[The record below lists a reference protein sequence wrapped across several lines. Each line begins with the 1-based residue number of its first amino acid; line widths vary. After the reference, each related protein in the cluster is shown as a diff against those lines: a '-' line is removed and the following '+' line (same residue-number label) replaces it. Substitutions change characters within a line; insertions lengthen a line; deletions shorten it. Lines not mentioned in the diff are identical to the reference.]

1 MAGAAPAVKE
11 ELPKREV
18 KTHTL
23 TCKTDQSV
31 KPVPV
36 ALRDLVIFFIGGAG
50 DQESY
55 YGTGPNNNI
64 DYVRK
69 ITIDDATQ
77 LNILKRC
84 PSWPL
89 SYNAFI
95 SDEDLEKNVLSRIPN
110 CSTAIY
116 IVGHSLGGGWNGA
129 HLSSVL
135 TDKGFKVKK
144 LMTLDP
150 VGEGKIVYGISNI
163 YRREPKPK
171 ADYCLNIRAAAVD
184 WNVSDLVADFGEQW
198 EVTQGPNVMGR
209 VDVNHADAD
218 RMFLQILP
226 GGKSARQIF
235 YESILIYFRK

>member
-1 MAGAAPAVKE
+1 MAGENATVEAPLA
-11 ELPKREV
+11 KREV

-31 KPVPV
+31 KQVSV
-36 ALRDLVIFFIGGAG
+36 GLRDLVIFFIGGAG

-55 YGTGPNNNI
+55 YLTGPNNNI

-69 ITIDDATQ
+69 LTIADAKK
-77 LNILKRC
+77 LNVINRC
-84 PSWPL
+84 PSWAL

-95 SDEDLEKNVLSRIPN
+95 NDDDLEKNVISRIPN

-116 IVGHSLGGGWNGA
+116 IVGHSLGGWNGA

-135 TDKGFKVKK
+135 TDRGFKVKM

-171 ADYCLNIRAAAVD
+171 AEYWVNIRAAAVD
-184 WNVSDLVADFGEQW
+184 WNFSDLVADFGEQW

-209 VDVNHADAD
+209 VDINHADANL
-218 RMFLQILP
+218 MFMQVLP
-226 GGKSARQIF
+226 TGKSARQIF
-235 YESILIYFRK
+235 NESILSYFRE

>member
-1 MAGAAPAVKE
+1 MAGEAAAVKQ
-11 ELPKREV
+11 ELPKRDV

-31 KPVPV
+31 KQVPV
-36 ALRDLVIFFIGGAG
+36 ILRDLVIFFIGGAG

-64 DYVRK
+64 DYVRRVAV
-69 ITIDDATQ
+69 DDAKQ
-77 LNILKRC
+77 LEILKRC
-84 PSWPL
+84 PSWAL
-89 SYNAFI
+89 SYNSFI
-95 SDEDLEKNVLSRIPN
+95 SNDDLERNVLSRIPN

-116 IVGHSLGGGWNGA
+116 IVGHSLGGWNGT

-135 TDKGFKVKK
+135 TDKGFKVKM
-144 LMTLDP
+144 LITLDP
-150 VGEGKIVYGISNI
+150 VGEGKIVYGISSI
-163 YRREPKPK
+163 YRREPIPK
-171 ADYCLNIRAAAVD
+171 AEYWVNIRAAAVD

-198 EVTQGPNVMGR
+198 QVTQGPNVMGR

-218 RMFLQILP
+218 RMFVQTLP

-235 YESILIYFRK
+235 NESILSYFRE

>member
-1 MAGAAPAVKE
+1 M
-11 ELPKREV
+11 
-18 KTHTL
+18 
-23 TCKTDQSV
+23 
-31 KPVPV
+31 
-36 ALRDLVIFFIGGAG
+36 
-50 DQESY
+50 
-55 YGTGPNNNI
+55 
-64 DYVRK
+64 
-69 ITIDDATQ
+69 
-77 LNILKRC
+77 
-84 PSWPL
+84 
-89 SYNAFI
+89 
-95 SDEDLEKNVLSRIPN
+95 
-110 CSTAIY
+110 
-116 IVGHSLGGGWNGA
+116 
-129 HLSSVL
+129 L

-171 ADYCLNIRAAAVD
+171 ADYWLNIPAAAVD